1 MPSHKI
7 ALPIHG
13 LRFLSSRIQ
22 LSFPI
27 DFRDRFQACPGIFLA
42 EGPPHQWQPYQQH
55 AAFHFS
61 KSRQVLPPISALFLF
76 FYFIKKEMK
85 WNLGLQNWW
94 LVSLWPHCALFCPLP
109 LPCWPLSN
117 YKVPAILYK
126 KEVHVCHII
135 FVTCPYPPITWLNE
149 RILGLLYCFLSAL
162 DIKNI
167 FGPIFLLMR
176 SRNCLLTKC
185 QYMSY
190 TTRWQWNI

>member
-1 MPSHKI
+1 M
-7 ALPIHG
+7 
-13 LRFLSSRIQ
+13 
-22 LSFPI
+22 
-27 DFRDRFQACPGIFLA
+27 
-42 EGPPHQWQPYQQH
+42 QWQPYQQH

-76 FYFIKKEMK
+76 FYFIKKIKMK
-85 WNLGLQNWW
+85 VRLAKLEAHKSVAP
-94 LVSLWPHCALFCPLP
+94 LCSFLFSPPVGHSATIKYQLFFT
-109 LPCWPLSN
+109 
-117 YKVPAILYK
+117 KKKFMFAIL
-126 KEVHVCHII
+126 

-190 TTRWQWNI
+190 TTR

>member
-1 MPSHKI
+1 MSFVYSPSHKI

-76 FYFIKKEMK
+76 FYFIKKK
-85 WNLGLQNWW
+85 
-94 LVSLWPHCALFCPLP
+94 
-109 LPCWPLSN
+109 
-117 YKVPAILYK
+117 
-126 KEVHVCHII
+126 
-135 FVTCPYPPITWLNE
+135 
-149 RILGLLYCFLSAL
+149 
-162 DIKNI
+162 
-167 FGPIFLLMR
+167 
-176 SRNCLLTKC
+176 
-185 QYMSY
+185 
-190 TTRWQWNI
+190 